1 MGEICNVRNKFLR
14 YYKTI
19 SNRYSSIS
27 IKAKTQTFLSYEDFA
42 NNLSLN
48 IFSGDFNSFKFI
60 CKSSAYNRRR
70 RIDGYF
76 GFPK

>member
-19 SNRYSSIS
+19 SNRYPSIS

-48 IFSGDFNSFKFI
+48 IFSRDFNSFKFI
-60 CKSSAYNRRR
+60 CKSSAHNRGR

-76 GFPK
+76 GFTK